1 MGEGTASRTRAGV
14 GHGRWRGVGN
24 AATPRPVHVVMR
36 GIEFPD
42 GEELS
47 AHRSRDQRICHIYAT
62 PRPSP
67 HEQGRG
73 SRFVAHTST
82 LTFAATMK
90 IVSPDQLPL
99 YVLTASDGTTE
110 FSIRD
115 WSLWDRDPESRAGT
129 HRGLRQT
136 ERSLL
141 ERCRLG
147 PGPSRVRPAIS
158 LPPPP
163 PEARAGPRLSG
174 KVSPA
179 GSGGRGKDVCV
190 IRNRAGPFYV
200 SEFEHALTSCSHRL
214 KPSDRVRAPGQPSV
228 ANVWKSLWS
237 LVSRAVRGNAEGSY
251 GRPEE
256 GDAETAV

>member
-1 MGEGTASRTRAGV
+1 MTLSGRLGASRPRRERVHSDRGLGNEIGVEGWGKSEVPRWLWTRRNEMGEGTASRTRAGV

-163 PEARAGPRLSG
+163 KPVRD
-174 KVSPA
+174 
-179 GSGGRGKDVCV
+179 RG
-190 IRNRAGPFYV
+190 
-200 SEFEHALTSCSHRL
+200 
-214 KPSDRVRAPGQPSV
+214 
-228 ANVWKSLWS
+228 
-237 LVSRAVRGNAEGSY
+237 
-251 GRPEE
+251 
-256 GDAETAV
+256 

>member
-1 MGEGTASRTRAGV
+1 MQVRTAGSVKRNALFWSDVVWVRARV
-14 GHGRWRGVGN
+14 GFGRL
-24 AATPRPVHVVMR
+24 
-36 GIEFPD
+36 F
-42 GEELS
+42 
-47 AHRSRDQRICHIYAT
+47 
-62 PRPSP
+62 PSP
-67 HEQGRG
+67 
-73 SRFVAHTST
+73 
-82 LTFAATMK
+82 
-90 IVSPDQLPL
+90 
-99 YVLTASDGTTE
+99 
-110 FSIRD
+110 
-115 WSLWDRDPESRAGT
+115 
-129 HRGLRQT
+129 
-136 ERSLL
+136 
-141 ERCRLG
+141 
-147 PGPSRVRPAIS
+147 
-158 LPPPP
+158 PPQ
-163 PEARAGPRLSG
+163 ARAGPRLSG